1 MKAKDFDKLFDEGKD
16 VTSYLD
22 TDKKVKVEDDVQ
34 RVNVDFP
41 RWMVDSL
48 DGEAKR
54 LGISRQKFS
63 WLPIPI
69 TIVVRRSSSVR

>member
-22 TDKKVKVEDDVQ
+22 TDKKVRVVDDVQ

-54 LGISRQKFS
+54 LGISRQAVIKF
-63 WLPIPI
+63 WIAEKLEDY
-69 TIVVRRSSSVR
+69 RA